1 MEGPT
6 VEQSLLRRH
15 RYLILGVAL
24 VAALILQMGRSAFP
38 YVRES
43 ALTLAVALVLLIV
56 FDRRFHRVL
65 ALVAGAS
72 LVATLWSLRLAGGVP
87 SPTLEIVVHL
97 GAVLFFAGAVAAVL
111 RRLVERRVVRID
123 DILGTLC
130 GYLLAA
136 IAWANLYSAIELATP
151 GAFAL
156 TGPIQSELDSWYGRE
171 ATFTYFSLSTMTTI
185 GYGDITPVAP
195 AARSASVLQGVFGQF
210 YIAVIVAQLVGSKL
224 AEGQA
229 GDKPR

>member
-6 VEQSLLRRH
+6 VEHSLLSRH

-24 VAALILQMGRSAFP
+24 VLALILQMGRSAFP

-43 ALTLAVALVLLIV
+43 ALTVAIALVLLIV
-56 FDRRFHRVL
+56 FDRRSHRVL
-65 ALVAGAS
+65 ALVAGVAV
-72 LVATLWSLRLAGGVP
+72 VATLWSLRLSGGVP
-87 SPTLEIVVHL
+87 SRSVEFMVHI
-97 GAVLFFAGAVAAVL
+97 GAVLFFTGAVAAVL

-136 IAWANLYSAIELATP
+136 IAWANLYSAIELAAP

-156 TGPIQSELDSWYGRE
+156 TGPIQTQIDSWYSRE
-171 ATFTYFSLSTMTTI
+171 AVFTYYSLSTMTTI

-224 AEGQA
+224 AEGQSSE
-229 GDKPR
+229 KPR

>member
-1 MEGPT
+1 MEGT
-6 VEQSLLRRH
+6 ALEHSLLSRH

-24 VAALILQMGRSAFP
+24 VLALILQMGRSAFP
-38 YVRES
+38 YLRES
-43 ALTLAVALVLLIV
+43 ALTAAIALVLLIV
-56 FDRRFHRVL
+56 FDRRSHRVL
-65 ALVAGAS
+65 ALLAGAS
-72 LVATLWSLRLAGGVP
+72 VVITLWSLRLTGGTP
-87 SPTLEIVVHL
+87 SRSLELVVHV

-136 IAWANLYSAIELATP
+136 IAWANLYAAIELTAP

-156 TGPIQSELDSWYGRE
+156 TGPIQAEIGNWFGRE
-171 ATFTYFSLSTMTTI
+171 ATFTYYSLSTMTTI
-185 GYGDITPVAP
+185 GYGDITPLAP

-224 AEGQA
+224 AEGQS
-229 GDKPR
+229 GEKPR